1 MENITIFNYKEAATK
16 TGQNAGITYL
26 AIESDQGRISCFD
39 SALFDKIK
47 EAKGMEV
54 SVSITTN
61 GDFKNLVAFETVIGP
76 GKEQPKT
83 KPVVSQYRT
92 PNEIMKTDSYKLAVD
107 MCIAGLVT
115 KGTLDEVA
123 DNFYTKIKE

>member
-1 MENITIFNYKEAATK
+1 MENITIFNYKEAVTK
-16 TGQNAGITYL
+16 SGTNAGTSYL

-54 SVSITTN
+54 SVSISAS
-61 GDFKNLVAFETVIGP
+61 GDFKNLVAFETVVGP

-83 KPVVSQYRT
+83 KTGGTQYRT
-92 PNEIMKTDSYKLAVD
+92 PNEIMRTDSYRLAVD
-107 MCIAGLVT
+107 LCVAGLVT

-123 DNFYTKIKE
+123 NNFYTKIKD